1 MSAIDATED
10 VVGALKQYFSA
21 PIAKALLTST
31 LRRAKIDGESLH
43 DGSLLDVVHAL
54 ERALPMYIADEGR
67 RNECVGRLRRLLP
80 HGAVLTRS
88 DAPPLSSRPGAGRHS
103 SRRPA
108 APPSPSSLASTVV
121 RVKTADDV
129 ANACEVGRDIARR
142 VGFPS
147 VDQTK
152 IATTISELAR
162 NILLYAVTGEVRIAG
177 IEAPRRGIEVSA
189 VDEGPG
195 IADLELVMSNAYRSR
210 TGMGMGLK
218 GAKRLMDF
226 FDIATKRGVGTTV
239 IARKFVP

>member
-1 MSAIDATED
+1 MSAPEPITATENL
-10 VVGALKQYFSA
+10 VGALKQYFSA

-31 LRRAKIDGESLH
+31 LRRARIDTEAVHDDSLP
-43 DGSLLDVVHAL
+43 DVVHAL

-80 HGAVLTRS
+80 KV
-88 DAPPLSSRPGAGRHS
+88 APPRNEDTQKRNS

-108 APPSPSSLASTVV
+108 APPSPLASTVI

-129 ANACEVGRDIARR
+129 GNACEVGRDIARR

-152 IATTISELAR
+152 IATAISELAR

-177 IEAPRRGIEVSA
+177 IDAPRRGVEIA
-189 VDEGPG
+189 AIDGGPG

-218 GAKRLMDF
+218 GAKRLMDT
-226 FDIATKRGVGTTV
+226 FDIATKPGVGTTV
-239 IARKFVP
+239 VVRKFVP